1 MDDDAITPEPRP
13 AWIAGTAEQAEGSL
27 VVTHP
32 FDGNEVATVAVPS
45 ADQVERATAAAIAY
59 APTIARTTA
68 DTRADALQQVSRTLA
83 ERAEEFTEVITAES
97 GKPLHWAHAEVNR
110 AVTVFRTAA
119 DKAREH
125 SGRVQ
130 HLDGDPTG
138 AGSVALL
145 RRVPRG
151 PVLAITPFSSPL
163 NVVAHKIATAL
174 AVGAPIVV
182 KPSPR
187 TPLSALALGEVL
199 AEAGPPHGSFAVLP
213 VDHETTFDLVRD
225 SRFPVVSFTGSGTV
239 GWSIADYA
247 PRKHTVLELG
257 GNAAAVVLS
266 DWTDLDSAA
275 QRIATFGTYQA
286 GQSCLAVQRVVVQ
299 REIAAEFV
307 DKLTAAVRALSTGD
321 PYDPD
326 VRVGP
331 VVDEETAQRIT
342 SSIQAA
348 VEAGATLLNGGTREG
363 TTVEPTLLR
372 DVPPEHEVWQ
382 REVFGPVLAV
392 AVADGV
398 DEALALVND
407 SESGLR
413 AGMFTHDLRVAFR
426 ASAELEVGGVVI
438 GDVPSYHADVAPH
451 GVAKNPG
458 TRHGSVLAGMD
469 ELTQERVT
477 VLDDTPH

>member
-13 AWIAGTAEQAEGSL
+13 AWIAGMAEQGEGSR

-45 ADQVERATAAAIAY
+45 ADQVERATAAAAAC
-59 APTIARTTA
+59 APTLTRTSA
-68 DTRADALQQVSRTLA
+68 HTRAEALQQVSRTLA

-119 DKAREH
+119 EKARDR

-130 HLDGDPTG
+130 HLVDHPNSRGG
-138 AGSVALL
+138 VALL

-151 PVLAITPFSSPL
+151 PVLAIAPFSSPL
-163 NVVAHKIATAL
+163 SLVAHKVAPAF
-174 AVGAPIVV
+174 AVGTPIVV

-187 TPLSALALGEVL
+187 TPLSALVLGEVL
-199 AEAGPPHGSFAVLP
+199 AEAGLPHGSFAVLP
-213 VDHETTFDLVRD
+213 VDDETTFDLVRD
-225 SRFPVVSFTGSGTV
+225 SRLPVVSFTGSGTV

-307 DKLTAAVRALSTGD
+307 DKLAAAVRALSTGD

-342 SSIQAA
+342 SSIEAA
-348 VEAGATLLNGGTREG
+348 VEAGATLLSGGTREG

-372 DVPPEHEVWQ
+372 DVPSDSEMWQ
-382 REVFGPVLAV
+382 REVYGPVLAV
-392 AVADGV
+392 AVADSV

-407 SESGLR
+407 SEGGLR
-413 AGMFTHDLRVAFR
+413 AGVFTHDLRVAFR
-426 ASAELEVGGVVI
+426 ASAELEVDGVVI
-438 GDVPSYHADVAPH
+438 GDVPSDDADVAAQ
-451 GVAKNPG
+451 GAATSSG
-458 TRHGSVLAGMD
+458 T
-469 ELTQERVT
+469 
-477 VLDDTPH
+477 